1 MQKAAQI
8 SLGECVTIFL
18 VEEFTHLPFSCAI
31 EPLRLANMLT
41 GKDLYRWRLA
51 SANGVSA
58 MSSNGSVTLVD
69 HGMDPTPHGGT
80 LFFLSG
86 LNVERHISRALIAY
100 VRRERARGIR
110 IGALCSGAMILARA
124 GLLDG
129 EPATVHWQFHDGFE
143 EAFPRVELRRSV
155 FACDGRF
162 PTASGGTATADLML
176 HLIGEAHGP
185 DLAMEIADQ
194 MVYNAVR
201 DAGGA
206 QRLSVQARHGMRN
219 AHVSEAIRMMGAA
232 TDEPLPPSEIAR
244 RLGISTRQLERLFHR
259 HLGCSPKKYATDIRL
274 NKARNLLLQTETSI
288 TEIAQAC
295 GFGSSSHFSRVY
307 RARYGISP
315 SLQRAIPHPIPETAA
330 PMRASRPQ
338 DARRRPAAADQADGH

>member
-1 MQKAAQI
+1 MDTASPGPNCQH
-8 SLGECVTIFL
+8 VTVFL

-31 EPLRLANMLT
+31 EPLRLANFLT
-41 GKDLYRWRLA
+41 GQELYRWRIA
-51 SANGVSA
+51 SVDGRSA
-58 MSSNGSVTLVD
+58 RASNGTVTLVD
-69 HGMDPTPHGGT
+69 QGMEPVPRGGL

-86 LNVERHISRALIAY
+86 LNVERHIDRELIGY
-100 VRRERARGIR
+100 VRRERARGTR
-110 IGALCSGAMILARA
+110 IGALCSGALILARA

-129 EPATVHWQFHDGFE
+129 EPAAIHWQFHDGFA
-143 EAFPRVELRRSV
+143 EAFPEVELRRTV
-155 FACDGRF
+155 FAADGRF

-219 AHVSEAIRMMGAA
+219 AHVSEAIRMMGEA
-232 TDEPLPPSEIAR
+232 TEDAMSPSAIAR

-259 HLGCSPKKYATDIRL
+259 HLRCSPKKYATDIRL
-274 NKARNLLLQTETSI
+274 NKARNLLLQTEISI

-307 RARYGISP
+307 RERYGISP
-315 SLQRAIPHPIPETAA
+315 SSQRAFPVRREALSAA
-330 PMRASRPQ
+330 LPDEAP
-338 DARRRPAAADQADGH
+338 DAVR